1 MVPTIQDRVKE
12 IQHKIADFLSLKVD
26 KLVFEFRELPG
37 YVDLDLFTIN
47 AIHKQQFFFILPK
60 VG

>member
-12 IQHKIADFLSLKVD
+12 IQHKIADCLSLKVD
-26 KLVFEFRELPG
+26 QLVFEFSELPD

-47 AIHKQQFFFILPK
+47 AIHKQQFFF
-60 VG
+60 